1 MDFDGEN
8 LCGNFRP
15 AGYKVGKWIVAR
27 PAGVA
32 PHSVLRVT
40 FIEIGAEKRHTG
52 VVKTMQRDPETSATA
67 AEPGIAVR
75 IAGTGVMRSGG
86 ARTAEG
92 AERSDGGTRA
102 AVIRLLLDRPATAAE
117 VAQQM
122 GISAA
127 GVRRHLDALAD
138 EGAVR
143 SRESRNQIK
152 RGRGRPAREYLLTD
166 TGRSRLPH
174 AYDGLAV
181 QALEFVERIGGA
193 AGVLAFARAR
203 AEALIDAHQAEL
215 AAAPDAVAR
224 IDVLAR
230 ALTGAG
236 YSATVNQVGVGRQL
250 CQHHCPV
257 AHVAVRFPQLC
268 HAELDVFAEAI
279 GGYAQRLATIA
290 RGDSFCTTFVPG
302 AGAVVEPGNARPSD
316 VPAVSRQGRKPL

>member
-1 MDFDGEN
+1 MWQ
-8 LCGNFRP
+8 LRP
-15 AGYKVGKWIVAR
+15 TGDEVGKWIVAR

-32 PHSVLRVT
+32 AHRVLRVT

-52 VVKTMQRDPETSATA
+52 VVKTMQRDRETSATA
-67 AEPGIAVR
+67 VAPGVAVR
-75 IAGTGVMRSGG
+75 FAGTGVMRSGG
-86 ARTAEG
+86 GRTAEGGARTAEG
-92 AERSDGGTRA
+92 ADRSDGGTRA

-117 VAQQM
+117 VAQQL

-143 SRESRNQIK
+143 SRESRTQIK

-181 QALEFVERIGGA
+181 QALEFVERIGGE

-203 AEALIDAHQAEL
+203 AEALIDAHQVEL
-215 AAAPDAVAR
+215 AAAADADAR

-290 RGDSFCTTFVPG
+290 HGDSFCTTFVPG
-302 AGAVVEPGNARPSD
+302 TGVVVEPGNARPPA